1 MAGKKGHRGWGRIRR
16 LPSKRFQANYVGPD
30 LVRHNA
36 PTTFTTK
43 MDAEAFL
50 HAERRSIEQGTWVA
64 PGQRVAGQK
73 ATAVTVADYARTWI
87 EHRNVKP
94 RTKAH
99 YHSLLDRHIAPLG
112 RVLLRNLTPE
122 AVRAWYASLGTRRPT
137 VNAHAYGVLHAVCA
151 TAVGD
156 GLLVANPCRIPRAMH
171 ALSRREP
178 VLLTVAEAA
187 RLADAIEPERFKA
200 LVLISAWCG
209 VRWVRLPS

>member
-1 MAGKKGHRGWGRIRR
+1 M
-16 LPSKRFQANYVGPD
+16 
-30 LVRHNA
+30 
-36 PTTFTTK
+36 
-43 MDAEAFL
+43 
-50 HAERRSIEQGTWVA
+50 
-64 PGQRVAGQK
+64 
-73 ATAVTVADYARTWI
+73 ADYARTWI